1 MRYNYAFER
10 VNSFT
15 KQIQNEQCQ
24 VSVTENFKR
33 LSLYKY
39 SNYLYAT
46 EWGDL

>member
-24 VSVTENFKR
+24 VSMSPKILR
-33 LSLYKY
+33 
-39 SNYLYAT
+39 
-46 EWGDL
+46 D